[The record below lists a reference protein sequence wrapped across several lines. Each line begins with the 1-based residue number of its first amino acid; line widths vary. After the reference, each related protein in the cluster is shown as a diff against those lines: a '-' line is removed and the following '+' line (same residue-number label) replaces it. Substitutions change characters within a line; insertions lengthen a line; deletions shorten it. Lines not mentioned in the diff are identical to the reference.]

1 MQIIYCSDSGIYQ
14 KRLQGSDPFQLAR
27 PCWIFHPIPRDY
39 VIPSFPVETELQRF
53 PTSAGHP
60 AHGESIFRRGNDF
73 RRRA

>member
-14 KRLQGSDPFQLAR
+14 KRLQGFDPFQLAR

-39 VIPSFPVETELQRF
+39 VIPSFSVVAEFSQNLPA
-53 PTSAGHP
+53 AGHP
-60 AHGESIFRRGNDF
+60 AHGESTLRRGNDL